1 MFRIGTDGT
10 WEAVWETADLVYDV
24 APDGDGQVL
33 VATGPE
39 GRLYRLGP
47 ERAVSLL
54 TGVDA
59 GQITRFARRSAP
71 TGVAAFATA
80 NPGRVVDLGAD
91 AQSPATYFSPVRDTE
106 TVATWGLIRWE
117 STGTVRLSTRSGNT
131 AKPDDSWSDWSGPYT
146 RPDGEAVQ
154 SPPARFVQWRA
165 VLETAG
171 ATAPSLSAVT
181 LAYLPRNARPTLTE
195 ITVHLPGVVFQRPF
209 ANEDGAIAGL
219 DDLSALARRP
229 PGDLTPTAPP
239 PGRRMFQRGLQTIAW
254 KAQDADGDRLLYSLR
269 YRRDGDGTWRE
280 LRSGLL
286 DTIFVWDT
294 TTVADGRYVVRIE
307 ASDELSNALGQRLAG
322 QLESEAITIDNTPP
336 AVTVTVSRTGG
347 TTRLQVEVRDAQS
360 PIQKLEYSVAGA
372 TWQLVLPADG
382 LSDSPIER
390 YEISLSAGQDERDVV
405 VRATDQ
411 LQNVTSVPAAR

>member
-1 MFRIGTDGT
+1 
-10 WEAVWETADLVYDV
+10 
-24 APDGDGQVL
+24 
-33 VATGPE
+33 
-39 GRLYRLGP
+39 
-47 ERAVSLL
+47 
-54 TGVDA
+54 
-59 GQITRFARRSAP
+59 
-71 TGVAAFATA
+71 
-80 NPGRVVDLGAD
+80 
-91 AQSPATYFSPVRDTE
+91 
-106 TVATWGLIRWE
+106 
-117 STGTVRLSTRSGNT
+117 
-131 AKPDDSWSDWSGPYT
+131 
-146 RPDGEAVQ
+146 
-154 SPPARFVQWRA
+154 
-165 VLETAG
+165 
-171 ATAPSLSAVT
+171 VT

-195 ITVHLPGVVFQRPF
+195 ITVHPPGVVFQRPF